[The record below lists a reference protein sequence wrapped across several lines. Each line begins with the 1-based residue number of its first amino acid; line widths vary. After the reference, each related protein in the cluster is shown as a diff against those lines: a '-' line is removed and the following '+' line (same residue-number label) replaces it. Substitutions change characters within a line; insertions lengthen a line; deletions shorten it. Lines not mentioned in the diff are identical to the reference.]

1 MKPEVVVSPPEASK
15 VDTSVQ
21 LELLPTGYLHIS
33 AEVAV
38 TYFPS
43 DSLIAMM
50 RDGEL
55 WLLPVANRSSGGL
68 LLKHRNT
75 HGDRSVLIWEVLP
88 ENTVTG
94 LYTATWDDNAKTLRI
109 PLQGS

>member
-1 MKPEVVVSPPEASK
+1 MKAEAVIAKPDVS
-15 VDTSVQ
+15 SVQ

-33 AEVAV
+33 AEVAA

-68 LLKHRNT
+68 LLKHRNA

-88 ENTVTG
+88 ENTIAR
-94 LYTATWDDNAKTLRI
+94 LYTATWDNNAKTLRI
-109 PLQGS
+109 SLND